1 LLLLY
6 VDDGGDARRAP
17 KGVSLAV
24 FTHCLKAFMTKI
36 TLNINVVG
44 VLAGAWAL
52 QNHWKKQ
59 PVVDA
64 VQLVFQ
70 GEVHWFSMCQL
81 GD

>member
-1 LLLLY
+1 VSNATCQKRHVENKSKLKCLLLLY

-24 FTHCLKAFMTKI
+24 FTQCLKAFMTKI

-52 QNHWKKQ
+52 QNH
-59 PVVDA
+59 
-64 VQLVFQ
+64 
-70 GEVHWFSMCQL
+70 
-81 GD
+81 